1 MCVDRL
7 PFYCYIQRMLLE
19 KSQQMQEESRQ
30 FYKSLFTIVGPIA
43 LQNLISAAVG
53 SADVIML
60 GYVGQSAIAAVN
72 LASYIQFIL
81 FLFFIG
87 LSSGVVMLAA
97 QYWGKQDTHSIETI
111 FGIGTKISAGI
122 GLIFA
127 FLAFF
132 FPQLLMKIFT
142 NDEELI
148 KIGSVYLKGVSISF
162 FILAF
167 SQIYQAV
174 LKSIERV
181 RTVTVITTLA
191 LLLNIGLNAVFIF
204 GVFGIPKM
212 GVRGVAIAT
221 TISRVIEFFICAVVC
236 ARVKEIHFRLE
247 TLFRKDA
254 VLLKDFVRY
263 SLPAI
268 GNEAVW
274 GAGWSM
280 YAVIM
285 GHLGADLVAANSV
298 VNAVRN
304 LASVL
309 CFGMAYGGAIILGK
323 QMGANQMELV
333 ERNAS
338 RLVKSTIFAGALGAV
353 ILGLCRPILFRI
365 ADLNEQAT
373 YFLTPLLYI
382 NCISLLGAAINTVL
396 ICGVFR
402 AGGDAK
408 WGFVLDTISM
418 WAVSVPLG
426 FFCAFVLHLPP
437 LVVYIIV
444 YLDEWEKMIFNVVH
458 YKRKKWMKNITRN
471 FDAERTES

>member
-1 MCVDRL
+1 MR
-7 PFYCYIQRMLLE
+7 LE
-19 KSQQMQEESRQ
+19 KNLAEREKNWDESRK

-43 LQNLISAAVG
+43 FQNLISAAVS

-60 GYVGQSAIAAVN
+60 GYVGQNAIAAVN
-72 LASYIQFIL
+72 LASYVQFIL

-97 QYWGKQDTHSIETI
+97 QYWGKKDTYSIETI
-111 FGIGTKISAGI
+111 FGIGLKLAASI
-122 GLIFA
+122 GLFFA
-127 FLAFF
+127 LAAFF
-132 FPQLLMKIFT
+132 VPEFLMKIFT
-142 NDEELI
+142 DDEVLI
-148 KIGSVYLKGVSISF
+148 GIGSQYLKVVSLGF
-162 FILAF
+162 FILSF

-181 RTVTVITTLA
+181 RTVTIITTAA

-204 GVFGIPKM
+204 GLFCVPKM
-212 GVRGVAIAT
+212 GVKGVALAT
-221 TISRVIEFFICAVVC
+221 TISRIVEFLICAVVC
-236 ARVKEIHFRLE
+236 ARVKEIHFRIE
-247 TLFRKDA
+247 TVFRKN
-254 VLLKDFVRY
+254 VTLLKDFIHY

-298 VNAVRN
+298 VSVVRN
-304 LASVL
+304 LASVV

-323 QMGANQMELV
+323 QIGANQMELAK
-333 ERNAS
+333 RNAS
-338 RLVKSTIFAGALGAV
+338 RLVKSTILAGALGSV
-353 ILGLCRPILFRI
+353 ILGLCRPLLFMI
-365 ADLNEQAT
+365 ADLNEQASF
-373 YFLTPLLYI
+373 FLTPLLYI
-382 NCISLLGAAINTVL
+382 NCVSLLGAAINTVL

-408 WGFVLDTISM
+408 WGLVLDSLSM

-437 LVVYIIV
+437 LVVYLIV
-444 YLDEWEKMIFNVVH
+444 YLDEWEKMFLNVIH
-458 YKRKKWMKNITRN
+458 YKRGKWLKNITRDFQKKN
-471 FDAERTES
+471 

>member
-1 MCVDRL
+1 M
-7 PFYCYIQRMLLE
+7 FTE
-19 KSQQMQEESRQ
+19 KSVEMRKESRD

-53 SADVIML
+53 SADVVML
-60 GYVGQSAIAAVN
+60 GYVGQNAIAAVN
-72 LASYIQFIL
+72 LASYVQFIL

-97 QYWGKQDTHSIETI
+97 QYWGKKDTYSIETI
-111 FGIGTKISAGI
+111 FGIGVKIAASI
-122 GLIFA
+122 GLVFGLA
-127 FLAFF
+127 AFF
-132 FPQLLMKIFT
+132 VPEFLMKIFT
-142 NDEELI
+142 NDAVLI
-148 KIGSVYLKGVSISF
+148 EIGSEYLKVVSVGF
-162 FILAF
+162 FILSF

-181 RTVTVITTLA
+181 RTVTIITTVA

-204 GVFGIPKM
+204 GLFGAPKM
-212 GVRGVAIAT
+212 GVRGVALAT
-221 TISRVIEFFICAVVC
+221 TISRVIELLICAVVC
-236 ARVKEIHFRLE
+236 ARVKEIHFRIE
-247 TLFRKDA
+247 TIFRKNSI
-254 VLLKDFVRY
+254 LLKDFIHY

-298 VNAVRN
+298 VSVVRN

-309 CFGMAYGGAIILGK
+309 CFGMAYGGAILLGK
-323 QMGANQMELV
+323 QLGANQMELAR
-333 ERNAS
+333 RNAS
-338 RLVKSTIFAGALGAV
+338 RLVKSTILAGAIGAV
-353 ILGLCRPILFRI
+353 VLGLCRPLLFMI
-365 ADLNEQAT
+365 ADLNEQAS

-382 NCISLLGAAINTVL
+382 NCVSLLGAAINTVL

-408 WGFVLDTISM
+408 WGFILDTLAM

-426 FFCAFVLHLPP
+426 FFCAFYLHLPP
-437 LVVYIIV
+437 LVVYLIV
-444 YLDEWEKMIFNVVH
+444 YLDEWEKMFLNVIH
-458 YKRKKWMKNITRN
+458 YKRGKWMKNITRE
-471 FDAERTES
+471 F

>member
-1 MCVDRL
+1 
-7 PFYCYIQRMLLE
+7 MLLKNE
-19 KSQQMQEESRQ
+19 FEQTVSRRTEARQ

-43 LQNLISAAVG
+43 FQNLISAAVS
-53 SADVIML
+53 SADVVML
-60 GYVGQSAIAAVN
+60 GYVGQNAIAAVN

-87 LSSGVVMLAA
+87 LSSGVVTLAA
-97 QYWGKQDTHSIETI
+97 QYWGRNDTHSIETI
-111 FGIGTKISAGI
+111 FGIGVKISASI

-127 FLAFF
+127 LSAFF
-132 FPQLLMKIFT
+132 APQLLMKIFT
-142 NDEELI
+142 NDLTLI
-148 KIGSVYLKGVSISF
+148 SIGCEYLRVVSPGL

-167 SQIYQAV
+167 SQMYQAV

-181 RTVTVITTLA
+181 RTVTLLTTIA
-191 LLLNIGLNAVFIF
+191 LFLNIFLNAVFIF
-204 GVFGIPKM
+204 GLFGAPKL
-212 GVRGVAIAT
+212 GVKGVALAT
-221 TISRVIEFFICAVVC
+221 TISRFIEFGFCVIVC
-236 ARVKEIHFRLE
+236 MKVKEIHFGLE
-247 TLFRKDA
+247 TLFRKNI
-254 VLLKDFVRY
+254 VLLKDFVHF

-298 VNAVRN
+298 VSVVRN

-323 QMGANQMELV
+323 EMGSNQMELAS
-333 ERNAS
+333 RNAS
-338 RLVKSTIFAGALGAV
+338 RLVKSTILAGAVGAV
-353 ILGLCRPILFRI
+353 ILGLCRPVLFMI
-365 ADLNEQAT
+365 ADLNEQAS

-382 NCISLLGAAINTVL
+382 NCFSLLGAAVNTVF

-408 WGFVLDTISM
+408 WGFVLDTLSM

-426 FFCAFVLHLPP
+426 FFCAFVLRLPP
-437 LVVYIIV
+437 LLVYLIV
-444 YLDEWEKMIFNVVH
+444 YLDEWEKMIFNIIH
-458 YKRKKWMKNITRN
+458 YKSKKWMKNITRN
-471 FDAERTES
+471 F

>member
-1 MCVDRL
+1 MS
-7 PFYCYIQRMLLE
+7 FE
-19 KSQQMQEESRQ
+19 KSLEQREESRN
-30 FYKSLFTIVGPIA
+30 FFKLLFTIVGPIA

-60 GYVGQSAIAAVN
+60 GYVGQDAIAAVN
-72 LASYIQFIL
+72 LASNIQFIL

-111 FGIGTKISAGI
+111 FGIGCKISAAI
-122 GLIFA
+122 GLVFA
-127 FLAFF
+127 LLAFF
-132 FPQLLMKIFT
+132 VPELLMKIFT
-142 NDEELI
+142 DEQPLI
-148 KIGSVYLKGVSISF
+148 SIGSEYLKFVSVGF

-181 RTVTVITTLA
+181 RIVTVITTTA

-204 GVFGIPKM
+204 GFFGLPKM
-212 GVRGVAIAT
+212 GVRG
-221 TISRVIEFFICAVVC
+221 
-236 ARVKEIHFRLE
+236 
-247 TLFRKDA
+247 
-254 VLLKDFVRY
+254 
-263 SLPAI
+263 
-268 GNEAVW
+268 
-274 GAGWSM
+274 AGWAT

-285 GHLGADLVAANSV
+285 GHLGSDLVAANSV
-298 VNAVRN
+298 VSVVRN

-309 CFGMAYGGAIILGK
+309 CFGMAYGGAIVLGK

-333 ERNAS
+333 SQNAS
-338 RLVKSTIFAGALGAV
+338 RLVKSTILAGAVGAV
-353 ILGLCRPILFRI
+353 ALGLCRPLLFRI
-365 ADLNEQAT
+365 ADLTEQAKF
-373 YFLTPLLYI
+373 YLTPLLYI
-382 NCISLLGAAINTVL
+382 NCFSLLGAAINTVL

-408 WGFVLDTISM
+408 WGFVLDAIAM

-437 LVVYIIV
+437 LVVYLILYV
-444 YLDEWEKMIFNVVH
+444 DEWEKMIFNVIH
-458 YKRKKWMKNITRN
+458 YKRGKWMKNITRD
-471 FDAERTES
+471 FES

>member
-1 MCVDRL
+1 M
-7 PFYCYIQRMLLE
+7 FMG
-19 KSQQMQEESRQ
+19 KSSELREESRQ
-30 FYKSLFTIVGPIA
+30 FYRSLFTIVAPIA
-43 LQNLISAAVG
+43 LQNLISAAVS

-60 GYVGQSAIAAVN
+60 GFVGQNAIAAVN

-97 QYWGKQDTHSIETI
+97 QYWGKKDTYSIETI
-111 FGIGTKISAGI
+111 FGIGVKLSASI
-122 GLIFA
+122 GLIFSLLSV
-127 FLAFF
+127 FV
-132 FPQLLMKIFT
+132 PGLLMQIFT
-142 NDEELI
+142 NDETLI
-148 KIGSVYLKGVSISF
+148 AIGSEYLQIAGAGY

-174 LKSIERV
+174 LKRIERV
-181 RTVTVITTLA
+181 RTVTAITTSA
-191 LLLNIGLNAVFIF
+191 LLLNIALNAVFIF
-204 GVFGIPKM
+204 GLFGAPKM
-212 GVRGVAIAT
+212 GVRGVALAT
-221 TISRVIEFFICAVVC
+221 TISRVIELAVCIIVC
-236 ARVKEIHFRLE
+236 TRVKEIHFSLE
-247 TLFRKDA
+247 TLFRKNT
-254 VLLKDFVRY
+254 VLLKDFVHY

-298 VNAVRN
+298 VNVVRN

-309 CFGMAYGGAIILGK
+309 CFGMAYGGAILLGK
-323 QMGANQMELV
+323 QMGANQLELAS
-333 ERNAS
+333 RNAS
-338 RLVKSTIFAGALGAV
+338 RLVKSTILAGAAGAV
-353 ILGLCRPILFRI
+353 VLGLCRPLLFMI
-365 ADLNEQAT
+365 ADLNEQAS

-382 NCISLLGAAINTVL
+382 NCMSLLGASINTVL

-408 WGFVLDTISM
+408 FGLVLDTFSM
-418 WAVSVPLG
+418 WIVSVPLG

-437 LVVYIIV
+437 LVVYLIV
-444 YLDEWEKMIFNVVH
+444 YLDEWEKMIFNVIH
-458 YKRKKWMKNITRN
+458 YKRGKWKKNITRE
-471 FDAERTES
+471 FQKD